1 MQILFILIRLIV
13 SPANAAET
21 ASTIQSG
28 ISATA
33 STGRLGNVCA
43 QQTLQACVTA
53 IAGSAINT
61 VLAFTGLILLGY
73 LLYAGFLWMT
83 SGGEDDKAGEARTM
97 IKNAVIGIVILS
109 TAFAIS
115 SYVLGALNSIATA
128 PGTTPTTTTTP
139 AQQPAEGTSCPLPA
153 PGTGQ
158 GVIRGGTC
166 APIT

>member
-1 MQILFILIRLIV
+1 MQLLLALVRLSTTHV
-13 SPANAAET
+13 YAAET
-21 ASTIQSG
+21 ANTIQSG
-28 ISATA
+28 IAATA

-97 IKNAVIGIVILS
+97 IKNAVIGMVILTLS
-109 TAFAIS
+109 FAIS
-115 SYVLGALNSIATA
+115 SYVLGALNTIATA
-128 PGTTPTTTTTP
+128 PTTTPTTTTTP
-139 AQQPAEGTSCPLPA
+139 ASQSTSPTVPS
-153 PGTGQ
+153 GGGQ
-158 GVIRGGTC
+158 GAAPTQAPVGT
-166 APIT
+166 PPT